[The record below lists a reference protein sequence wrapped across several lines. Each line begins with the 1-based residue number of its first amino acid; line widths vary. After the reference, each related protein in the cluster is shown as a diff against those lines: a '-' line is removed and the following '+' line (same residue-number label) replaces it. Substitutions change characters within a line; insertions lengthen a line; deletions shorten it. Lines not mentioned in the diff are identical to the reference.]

1 MAIRKNATERTAPT
15 KNVAVTYLKSV
26 RHVFLQL
33 AQHER
38 LQIFIHRQTDRNWR
52 ILRILQFAQELYLYE
67 IVRVQYVVIYEGK
80 FYEGTVSFIIINTRE
95 CLWLRSQFNK
105 NRIFLSYF

>member
-33 AQHER
+33 ARARTSDYRYSFTGKQTEIGGFCEYYN
-38 LQIFIHRQTDRNWR
+38 LLKNFIFT
-52 ILRILQFAQELYLYE
+52 
-67 IVRVQYVVIYEGK
+67 K
-80 FYEGTVSFIIINTRE
+80 
-95 CLWLRSQFNK
+95 
-105 NRIFLSYF
+105 